1 MKKPA
6 ALLMLSSLFGC
17 VAYQYQA
24 PKPDESQATLNIDG
38 EASLTAATNWWVN
51 EQPCQ
56 KKVEAGGLVS
66 TTSNITGRHKQV
78 AIRAGQPVYLVVV
91 TNATTGITPSGSGGT
106 IVNIGNCTAAIRFTP
121 ENGKVYDSKLAPN
134 QCGFTLR
141 EHQSARLPAGAKVL
155 TRTEL
160 EQAGQACKS

>member
-1 MKKPA
+1 MKKCA
-6 ALLMLSSLFGC
+6 ALLMLSFLFGC

-24 PKPDESQATLNIDG
+24 PKTDESQATLNIDG
-38 EASLTAATNWWVN
+38 EASLTAASNWWLN

-56 KKVEAGGLVS
+56 RKVEAGGLLS

-91 TNATTGITPSGSGGT
+91 TNATTGITPAGSGGT
-106 IVNIGNCTAAIRFTP
+106 TVNIGNCTAAIRFTP
-121 ENGKVYDSKLAPN
+121 ESGKVYDSKLAPN

-155 TRTEL
+155 TKAEL
-160 EQAGQACKS
+160 EQASQACKT